1 MSMKNYHS
9 GVKCITK
16 FYLFWITKKRSE
28 VDLGVIGRA
37 DLGWC
42 CSKLRCWDISI
53 LSRYSNLSRVWANR
67 EWASNI
73 SKLPKNNKID
83 TVGRLLP
90 TDVKISDESEILVK
104 GENVMNGYFKDP
116 DATKNAFSGEW
127 LKTGDVGVFDK
138 DDYLVITDRMKDII
152 VNSGGDNISP
162 TKIETMLVMEPE
174 LIRQWYMEMEKNT
187 SCNYCY

>member
-1 MSMKNYHS
+1 MPN
-9 GVKCITK
+9 
-16 FYLFWITKKRSE
+16 
-28 VDLGVIGRA
+28 
-37 DLGWC
+37 
-42 CSKLRCWDISI
+42 
-53 LSRYSNLSRVWANR
+53 
-67 EWASNI
+67 
-73 SKLPKNNKID
+73 
-83 TVGRLLP
+83 

-162 TKIETMLVMEPE
+162 TKN
-174 LIRQWYMEMEKNT
+174 RDHAGDGARN
-187 SCNYCY
+187 